1 MKKIKELRE
10 ITGAGI
16 LDCKKAL
23 EANNNDIQ
31 EAIKWLRIKGIAKA
45 AKKASRETVE
55 GVIGILQKENKIV
68 MIELNSETDF
78 VAKNDKF
85 QNMKE
90 EILTSI
96 IESNYLNYEDVMNN
110 LIIDN
115 KKIKEYLKEQIAV
128 IGENIV
134 LSKIHVLSFD
144 KNDSTIGSY
153 VHANQKIGVIN
164 LYKGQIDAKD
174 AKEIAMHVAAMKPKF
189 IEKSY
194 VSKDI
199 IDEEKTIIVNN
210 VKNDVKNQNKPEQ
223 IIEKMVQGRLNKQL
237 SEICLYDQ
245 SYIINSKINVGD
257 FLKSLNSSLIEMI
270 RFEVGEGVEKKVSN
284 FAEEV
289 AEMTK

>member
-1 MKKIKELRE
+1 MKNIKELRE

-23 EANNNDIQ
+23 EANNNNIQ

-55 GVIGILQKENKIV
+55 GVIGILQKDNKIV

-85 QNMKE
+85 QNMKK

-96 IESNYLNYEDVMNN
+96 IESNYLNYEDIMNN
-110 LIIDN
+110 LIIDD
-115 KKIKEYLKEQIAV
+115 KKIEEYLKEQIAV

-144 KNDSTIGSY
+144 ENDSTIGSY

-164 LYKGQIDAKD
+164 LYKGHIDAKD

-194 VSKDI
+194 VSKDVV
-199 IDEEKTIIVNN
+199 DEEKTIIINN
-210 VKNDVKNQNKPEQ
+210 IKNDVKNQKKPEQ

-257 FLKSLNSSLIEMI
+257 FLKSLNSSLIKMI
-270 RFEVGEGVEKKVSN
+270 RFEVGEGIEKKASN